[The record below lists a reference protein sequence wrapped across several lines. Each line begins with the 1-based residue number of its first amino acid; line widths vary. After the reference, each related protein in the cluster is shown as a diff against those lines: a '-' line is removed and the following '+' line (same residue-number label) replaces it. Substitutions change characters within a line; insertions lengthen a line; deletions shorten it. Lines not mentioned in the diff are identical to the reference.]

1 MFGGVCSM
9 KKLLVV
15 GVIVL
20 FIGLAIAPSTGNRV
34 FNDDTTPPEI
44 KLEWLFYQKDGKWY
58 HKFTA
63 TCFDSESGMNRVEFY
78 LNNILQETI
87 VGPGPIY
94 EWVIPWELENFSII
108 GFICNRKITEENVS
122 FFALAVTHSVEY
134 SFAPWED
141 FVSAYAYDNAGN
153 WGYDETSGHSPPPKR
168 MFFTHFSFRN
178 NYEGYIGRF
187 FILATFEKGPYDI
200 GV

>member
-1 MFGGVCSM
+1 M
-9 KKLLVV
+9 KKLLAVA
-15 GVIVL
+15 VILL
-20 FIGLAIAPSTGNRV
+20 FFSVSVIPSTGIIV
-34 FNDDTTPPEI
+34 SFDDTTPPEI
-44 KLEWLFYQKDGKWY
+44 KLEWVFYQKDGKWY

-87 VGPGPIY
+87 VGPGPMY
-94 EWVIPWELENFSII
+94 EWVIPWKLENFSII

-122 FFALAVTHSVEY
+122 FFALAVTQSVDF

-153 WGYDETSGHSPPPKR
+153 WAYDETSGHSPPPKER
-168 MFFTHFSFRN
+168 FFTHFTFPNDYR
-178 NYEGYIGRF
+178 GYIGRF
-187 FILATFEKGPYDI
+187 FILASFEKGPLETTLRYEI
-200 GV
+200 E